1 MPRELLGE
9 SKELHC
15 FIKWIPLHH
24 DESNY
29 LESLTE
35 HFYISNTLSISFAN
49 PFQNAQDLRIYILV
63 PRRKNSFVPQLAFDD
78 AILFLWEGHFI
89 GDARS
94 VPSCRW
100 TVSFSTVSV
109 MLFLVMWYLVSK
121 RQSHSDFKQNRLSIW
136 IKHSLNLDRKQ

>member
-1 MPRELLGE
+1 MVAKDRENRPIFRDLFFDIPRELLGE

-15 FIKWIPLHH
+15 FIKWIPLHD

-35 HFYISNTLSISFAN
+35 HFYISNTLSMSFAN

-78 AILFLWEGHFI
+78 VILFL
-89 GDARS
+89 
-94 VPSCRW
+94 
-100 TVSFSTVSV
+100 
-109 MLFLVMWYLVSK
+109 
-121 RQSHSDFKQNRLSIW
+121 
-136 IKHSLNLDRKQ
+136 